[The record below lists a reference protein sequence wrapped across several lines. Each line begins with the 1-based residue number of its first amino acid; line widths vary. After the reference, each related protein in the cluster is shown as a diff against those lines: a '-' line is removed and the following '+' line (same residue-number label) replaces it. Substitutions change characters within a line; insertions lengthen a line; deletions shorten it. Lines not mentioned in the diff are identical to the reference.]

1 MPVPQSWD
9 DIFVNPAQN
18 SPQGS
23 EPIGTQADDYI
34 RQAFAFC
41 KQLHDGW
48 IAANGSV
55 KFTGNLDANTHLIKN
70 LGAPVDNADAATKQ
84 YADTLISS
92 NFPRGTVV
100 MWWGNIANRPAGW
113 LLCDGSN
120 GTPDLRDRMPFGAGG
135 SGATPLTYGGNSFPV
150 IAASQMPAHSHAVN
164 DPGHGHGVYDP
175 GHSHGVSDPG
185 HAHALQKNAS
195 AQAGS
200 DNNGMPIGTDQPY
213 YSTGRNP
220 LPTYASGTGIGIY
233 GSNTGI
239 GIYGSG
245 TGIWLSQAGG
255 ASAFD
260 NRPAFAAIYFLMKA

>member
-1 MPVPQSWD
+1 MPVPQTWD
-9 DIFVNPAQN
+9 DIFANAAQN

-34 RQAFAFC
+34 RQAFAFA

-48 IAANGSV
+48 IAANGTV
-55 KFTGNLDANTHLIKN
+55 PWTGNQNAGTHLIKN
-70 LGAPVDNADAATKQ
+70 LGAPVDNTDAATKQ
-84 YADTLISS
+84 YADALISG

-113 LLCDGSN
+113 LLCDGTN

-135 SGATPLTYGGNSFPV
+135 SGAPPLSYGGNSFPV
-150 IAASQMPAHSHAVN
+150 IAPSQMPAHTHAVN

-175 GHSHGVSDPG
+175 GHSHGVADPG
-185 HAHALQKNAS
+185 HAHTYMDVGQFGNAQTL
-195 AQAGS
+195 QAG
-200 DNNGMPIGTDQPY
+200 GRGIGALGT
-213 YSTGRNP
+213 
-220 LPTYASGTGIGIY
+220 TYANSTGIGIY

-245 TGIWLSQAGG
+245 TGIWLSAAGG
-255 ASAFD
+255 SAAFD
-260 NRPAFAAIYFLMKA
+260 NRPAFCAIYFLMKA